1 MAKLSKAE
9 RQAWEKDLATLR
21 AAVSQCE
28 QVLKADDEA
37 AKAAEAESDVAT
49 VRKIVDGGTGDA
61 RTATARGV
69 FAIREQGGNRISD
82 AVYGGDREK

>member
-21 AAVSQCE
+21 AAVAQCE

-37 AKAAEAESDVAT
+37 AKAVAAEGDAAV
-49 VRKIVDGGTGDA
+49 VKKIVDGGTGDA
-61 RTATARGV
+61 RTATTRGV
-69 FAIREQGGNRISD
+69 FAIREQGGHRISD

>member
-1 MAKLSKAE
+1 MAKLTATE
-9 RQAWEKDLATLR
+9 RKAWEKDLATLR
-21 AAVSQCE
+21 AAVEQCL

-37 AKAAEAESDVAT
+37 TKAAEAESDAAVVKKA
-49 VRKIVDGGTGDA
+49 VDGGTGDA

-69 FAIREQGGNRISD
+69 FTIREQGGHRISD